1 MKFVLL
7 IACIMCAMLFL
18 RGSINNILD
27 KEKQRKVEQVTQQLK
42 ELKLIVEMKYI
53 MDRRIQEAPDTYSVK
68 TIYNISFPQY
78 ATVKISNT
86 DIITATIQ
94 NIDKALNGKT
104 ITLTP
109 DEFFLNWQW
118 GGTIDKKY
126 LHQ

>member
-7 IACIMCAMLFL
+7 IACIMCAVLFL